1 MKKLVVIALLSILLS
16 ACSGLPEDKAI
27 ETMVRDSILSDGR
40 RQITASEDSK
50 CCREQ

>member
-27 ETMVRDSILSDGR
+27 ETMVRDSITERWPKADN
-40 RQITASEDSK
+40 RQ
-50 CCREQ
+50 